1 MSEHPTGLIVG
12 RFDPPHL
19 GHSHMIDWALERTER
34 LVVYVNSSFRRDT
47 VPGELR
53 GAWLA
58 ELHPTAEVRV
68 VRHSLATDWNDED
81 LWAKWIDLFRSHW
94 PYEDGP
100 HAVFSSDDYVS
111 GIAERL
117 DAVAVTVD
125 PERKVV
131 PVSAT
136 EIRDD
141 PAAHLD
147 KVAPPV
153 GLWIESNW
161 LL

>member
-1 MSEHPTGLIVG
+1 MNDYRTGLIVG

-19 GHSHMIDWALERTER
+19 GHSHMIEQALERTDQ

-68 VRHSLATDWNDED
+68 VRHQLATNWSDED
-81 LWAKWIDLFRSHW
+81 LWNKWIDLFRSHW
-94 PYEDGP
+94 PYEEGP
-100 HAVFSSDDYVS
+100 HAVFSSDSYVS
-111 GIAERL
+111 GIAERMNA
-117 DAVAVTVD
+117 DPVTVD
-125 PERKVV
+125 PERVAV
-131 PVSAT
+131 PISAS
-136 EIRDD
+136 EIRDE
-141 PAAHLD
+141 PAVHLD

-153 GLWIESNW
+153 RQWIESNW
-161 LL
+161 LY